1 MAGSLLEGV
10 WQLKQRDPMT
20 AEQIEIYRRAIAPLQ
35 ESLAAAKAVRQEV
48 FKWIKSGSRPLECAP
63 EIVEPNPQGA

>member
-1 MAGSLLEGV
+1 MN
-10 WQLKQRDPMT
+10 

-48 FKWIKSGSRPLECAP
+48 FKWIKGGICPLECAP
-63 EIVEPNPQGA
+63 EAVQPNPQSA